1 MNMLYAWRLNMLEV
15 ITPYMDTI
23 LVAIASGVLSIVAYA
38 KIAVKNIT
46 PEEAEHIALEVVTA
60 MGDGVLSPEEKQNI
74 IKDAIV
80 AMRSK

>member
-1 MNMLYAWRLNMLEV
+1 MFEV

-38 KIAVKNIT
+38 KIAIKNIT
-46 PEEAEHIALEVVTA
+46 PEEAEHIALETVTC
-60 MGDGVLSPEEKQNI
+60 MRDGVLSPEEKQAI
-74 IKDAIV
+74 IKDAII